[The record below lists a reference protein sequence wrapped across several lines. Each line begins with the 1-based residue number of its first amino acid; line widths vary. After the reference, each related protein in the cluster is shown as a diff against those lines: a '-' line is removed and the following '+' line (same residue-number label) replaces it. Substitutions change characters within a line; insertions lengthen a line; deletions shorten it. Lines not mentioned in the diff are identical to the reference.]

1 MKHAHPFKMIVGKTS
16 SVLLTFFF
24 LCQQTWFFKCILQ
37 GFIFEA
43 AIFVS
48 RSQMGW
54 CGETEFQ
61 GEGVGYA
68 CRSKKRLNRQVIKF
82 PNLWKDKNS
91 LQIFKK
97 KQKYPLSFKWTMQ
110 WSIVLPIGYSSYSPG
125 ILIWWWLRTVKASMA
140 SVLLSNSS
148 RPDRVFELAAQIEQK
163 SQRKKQERWQKVL
176 QRRMVNSRL
185 ASKTLNL
192 MKDGTLCSEQ
202 SCRDLMDKTVPFF
215 LFTCTFLTG

>member
-82 PNLWKDKNS
+82 PNLWKEKNS

-97 KQKYPLSFKWTMQ
+97 SKISPIFQMNDAVEYRPSHRLQFLLTGYPDLMVIEDSQSFNGF
-110 WSIVLPIGYSSYSPG
+110 SF
-125 ILIWWWLRTVKASMA
+125 TVKLQQTRQSLWARCTDRAKESKKKTGKMA
-140 SVLLSNSS
+140 ESVAKKDGELTFGIKDLELDEG
-148 RPDRVFELAAQIEQK
+148 RDAVFRAE
-163 SQRKKQERWQKVL
+163 L
-176 QRRMVNSRL
+176 QRFN
-185 ASKTLNL
+185 
-192 MKDGTLCSEQ
+192 G
-202 SCRDLMDKTVPFF
+202 
-215 LFTCTFLTG
+215 

>member
-82 PNLWKDKNS
+82 PNLWKEKNS

-97 KQKYPLSFKWTMQ
+97 SKISPIFQMNDAVEYRPSHRLQFLLTGYPDLMVIEDSQSFNGF
-110 WSIVLPIGYSSYSPG
+110 SF
-125 ILIWWWLRTVKASMA
+125 TVKLQQTRQSLWARCTDRAKESKKKTGKMA
-140 SVLLSNSS
+140 ESVAKKWWTHVWHQRPWTWWRTGRCVQS
-148 RPDRVFELAAQIEQK
+148 RAAEI
-163 SQRKKQERWQKVL
+163 
-176 QRRMVNSRL
+176 
-185 ASKTLNL
+185 
-192 MKDGTLCSEQ
+192 
-202 SCRDLMDKTVPFF
+202 
-215 LFTCTFLTG
+215 

>member
-82 PNLWKDKNS
+82 PNLWKEKKS

-97 KQKYPLSFKWTMQ
+97 IKNIPY
-110 WSIVLPIGYSSYSPG
+110 
-125 ILIWWWLRTVKASMA
+125 
-140 SVLLSNSS
+140 LSNERCSGVSS
-148 RPDRVFELAAQIEQK
+148 FPSA
-163 SQRKKQERWQKVL
+163 
-176 QRRMVNSRL
+176 
-185 ASKTLNL
+185 
-192 MKDGTLCSEQ
+192 
-202 SCRDLMDKTVPFF
+202 TVPTHRVSWSDGDWGQSKLQWLQFYCQTPADQTES
-215 LFTCTFLTG
+215 LSSLHR